1 MQESVNKENQFVVDL
16 LTTLRKER
24 FSLAAWW
31 RFLLRSWNMTCET
44 ANNNPALKRSW
55 FRITTLLSG
64 LALSTCILVGFL
76 EGPLALLRLLP
87 GFVFCVVWQQ
97 SDLFWH
103 LGLHR
108 QVQIGKLLPILGIA
122 NLLTGLRG
130 LGASFLLGRLLSGL
144 TTPVWLA
151 LVVFLFGVA
160 TDMLDGQVAR
170 RTKMQSKLGQILDGE
185 ADFCLYLALSII
197 LVQDA
202 VLPLWLGTVLILRFF
217 VPLIAALTSYFLF
230 AQPVRFGSTVWGK
243 CAGVMQCLYFFL
255 LLAPP
260 QLAFVTQF
268 ATLPL
273 LVATLALTV
282 AAPIAQIVANIR
294 IR

>member
-1 MQESVNKENQFVVDL
+1 
-16 LTTLRKER
+16 
-24 FSLAAWW
+24 
-31 RFLLRSWNMTCET
+31 
-44 ANNNPALKRSW
+44 
-55 FRITTLLSG
+55 
-64 LALSTCILVGFL
+64 
-76 EGPLALLRLLP
+76 
-87 GFVFCVVWQQ
+87 
-97 SDLFWH
+97 
-103 LGLHR
+103 
-108 QVQIGKLLPILGIA
+108 
-122 NLLTGLRG
+122 
-130 LGASFLLGRLLSGL
+130 LSGL

>member
-16 LTTLRKER
+16 LMTLRKER

-31 RFLLRSWNMTCET
+31 HFLLRSWNMTCET

-55 FRITTLLSG
+55 FRITTLVSS
-64 LALSTCILVGFL
+64 LALSACILVGFL

-108 QVQIGKLLPILGIA
+108 QVQHGKLLPTLGIA
-122 NLLTGLRG
+122 NMLTGLRG

-144 TTPVWLA
+144 STPVWLA
-151 LVVFLFGVA
+151 LVIFLFGVA

-170 RTKMQSKLGQILDGE
+170 RTNMQSKLGQILDGE

-197 LVQDA
+197 LVHDA
-202 VLPLWLGTVLILRFF
+202 VLPLWLSIVLILRFF

-282 AAPIAQIVANIR
+282 AAPIAQIVVNIR